1 MLARAAGQRAG
12 MSMHQTIFVRTHL
25 YMFARV
31 YVRTVYA
38 LKLCCLILIAQLLL
52 MRKHCGWLILPLPLN
67 AARALMMRA
76 FICIPHQRRL
86 NGKAHVAAAC
96 GLRAFTFK
104 LKKRRKYKVHNMC
117 GASERNALFA
127 ASTSNSHAVK
137 HLSAATQQHF
147 NYLFAHPK
155 RCCFWWFDINSEKY
169 SKRKNK

>member
-1 MLARAAGQRAG
+1 MIVNICVALVVRMLARAAGQRAG

-25 YMFARV
+25 YMYARV

-104 LKKRRKYKVHNMC
+104 LKKKKKIQSPQHVWGKREERPLRSQHKQQPRRQTPFGSY
-117 GASERNALFA
+117 
-127 ASTSNSHAVK
+127 T
-137 HLSAATQQHF
+137 ATF
-147 NYLFAHPK
+147 
-155 RCCFWWFDINSEKY
+155 
-169 SKRKNK
+169 